1 MFGSHESGARGKFL
15 PYLGVVI
22 VVLSMGYALYAQA
35 KLSSFKADPNKV
47 SKEEQQQLVKEVGEH
62 MVLPTDEEPTIAT
75 VNKPELLK
83 DQPFFANAKA
93 GYKVLIYSAAKKA
106 ILYDP
111 VSKKIVDVAPVNI
124 GASTKATSV
133 KK

>member
-1 MFGSHESGARGKFL
+1 MLGSHEGGRNKALS
-15 PYLGVVI
+15 YLGVVI
-22 VVLSMGYALYAQA
+22 VILSLGYAVYAQTQ
-35 KLSSFKADPNKV
+35 LNSFKADPTKV

-62 MVLPTDEEPTIAT
+62 MVLPTNEEPTIAT

-83 DQPFFANAKA
+83 DQPFFANAQV
-93 GYKVLIYSAAKKA
+93 GFKVLIYSAAKKA

-111 VSKKIVDVAPVNI
+111 VAKKIVDVAPVNI
-124 GASTKATSV
+124 GASTKTTSV